1 MSGLGNRSS
10 GQDRKTEDAGELHG
24 AGVPG
29 QRVPP
34 HGPPPERPPPAEPP
48 SNEPPSGGRLPGPF
62 ADFNVLLDDP
72 AEQPGLGFDDYAA
85 ALAEIIVHSRA
96 EFAIGIFG
104 SWGSGKTTLMRTVQ
118 AALARNPS
126 VVPVWFTAWRYEKD
140 PHLILPLLDV
150 LREALEAEAEAEAEA
165 PDRSGWARNA
175 AAAVGR
181 AGVAFLTGLQL
192 SASLA
197 GVGAGFDFSKMIDGI
212 KNDHEDA
219 EPLSYYHAGFTKL
232 RAAIRGLSA
241 NGTRRVVIFVDDL
254 DRCLP
259 ANALQVLESMKLFFD
274 VEGCVFVVG
283 LDERTAERAVAEK
296 YRAAARP
303 VAAGS
308 EGASE
313 PAMPDV
319 SGTEYIKKLFQVPFT
334 LPGIAPR
341 RLPDYLDAIE
351 QNSQFS
357 DEQRQDFID
366 NVRPHFQL
374 LPGRASVNPREI
386 KRLINLYTLQLKIL
400 SPKLG
405 DSLDRNVVLA
415 LLNLNFRRDWREF
428 YEQLSADPQYFQRDL
443 NDGLGEP
450 SWPESATIGG
460 ARVPADLADYLREL
474 GSCLLTADNLQ
485 AYVLAAEATW
495 STDPAVLD
503 ARMAVARLA
512 RLGAELA
519 VSDRDL
525 AEVIGKIEFEIEQL
539 RNLPLTKRVG
549 LSRRL
554 VSIRS
559 RIEAMVDQ
567 LVSVA
572 RAVAEMAG
580 GPSGRDDAVTA
591 WAEQAAPLVKSIDEA
606 LREWYRNVSLGA

>member
-1 MSGLGNRSS
+1 VSWLAN
-10 GQDRKTEDAGELHG
+10 
-24 AGVPG
+24 
-29 QRVPP
+29 
-34 HGPPPERPPPAEPP
+34 RPP
-48 SNEPPSGGRLPGPF
+48 GPY

-72 AEQPGLGFDDYAA
+72 AEEPGLGFGDYAA
-85 ALAEIIVHSRA
+85 ALAEIIVGSRA

-118 AALARNPS
+118 ESLDRNPA

-150 LREALEAEAEAEAEA
+150 LREALEAEAS
-165 PDRSGWARNA
+165 DRSGWAKDA

-181 AGVAFLTGLQL
+181 AGAAFLSGLQL

-197 GVGAGFDFSKMIDGI
+197 GVGAGFDFGRVIDAL
-212 KNDHEDA
+212 KNDRDDA

-232 RAAIRGLSA
+232 REAIRGLSA

-259 ANALQVLESMKLFFD
+259 ANALEVLESMKLFFD

-303 VAAGS
+303 AGVS
-308 EGASE
+308 NQATPESDV
-313 PAMPDV
+313 PDV

-351 QNSQFS
+351 QNSQFGQV
-357 DEQRQDFID
+357 QRQDFID
-366 NVRPHFQL
+366 NVRPHFQS
-374 LPGRASVNPREI
+374 LPGRGSVNPREI
-386 KRLINLYTLQLKIL
+386 KRLINLYTLQLKML
-400 SPKLG
+400 STRLG
-405 DSLDRNVVLA
+405 DSLDPNVVLA
-415 LLNLNFRRDWREF
+415 LLCLNFRRDWRGF
-428 YEQLSADPQYFQRDL
+428 YEQLSADPPYFQRAL
-443 NDGLGEP
+443 SDGLGEP
-450 SWPESATIGG
+450 GWPESATLGG
-460 ARVPADLADYLREL
+460 ARVPADLADYLRGL
-474 GSCLLTADNLQ
+474 GACLLTTPNLQ

-512 RLGAELA
+512 RLGAELGT
-519 VSDRDL
+519 SGRDV
-525 AEVIGKIEFEIEQL
+525 AEAMQEIEREIEQL
-539 RNLPLTKRVG
+539 RNLTLIKRVA
-549 LSRRL
+549 LSPRL
-554 VSIRS
+554 ISIR
-559 RIEAMVDQ
+559 RQIEVLVGQ
-567 LVSVA
+567 LERNASAVAQMAADPRGPDASVA
-572 RAVAEMAG
+572 
-580 GPSGRDDAVTA
+580 A
-591 WAEQAAPLVKSIDEA
+591 WAEQAAPLVQAIDEA
-606 LREWYRNVSLGA
+606 LREWYQYVSLGA